1 MTGGSKLHR
10 FCVDYPGR
18 MSDAPET
25 DDRTPGQAG
34 PGQAGQA
41 GLSTGAVARRLG
53 VAPTTLRSWDR
64 RYGLGPSVREGGRH
78 RRWSPGDIA
87 VLEAM
92 CRLTASGVP
101 PAEAARQAR
110 AAVSPGPAAPAPA
123 RPAPVQP
130 TEPPTPS
137 EPAPPAEPDEPA
149 SSVPARAGGG
159 NTLPV
164 GSSVSREC
172 RGLAR
177 AAVRLDAPALDD
189 LLDRAIAAHGVAGA
203 WEEVIMPTLRAAG
216 RKWVTS
222 GERYVEVEHLLSWH
236 VSSALRRVTAR
247 PRPASAASPAP
258 SGTSALSGPVLLACA
273 PDETHTLPLEVLAA
287 ALAEHGVGIRMF
299 GASVPAG
306 AMEEAV
312 RRTGPSAVVLWSQT
326 RRTADP
332 ALVRRVRTTAWGV
345 RGARVRPAV
354 LVAGPG
360 WRGLRLPGIAR
371 PRGLRDALDLLTAP
385 PEPRPPDRPA

>member
-1 MTGGSKLHR
+1 MTVDSKLHR
-10 FCVDYPGR
+10 FCVDYPGS
-18 MSDAPET
+18 MADPLE
-25 DDRTPGQAG
+25 P
-34 PGQAGQA
+34 PPGQA

-64 RYGLGPSVREGGRH
+64 RYGLGPSVREDGRH
-78 RRWSPGDIA
+78 RRWSPRDIA
-87 VLEAM
+87 ALEAM

-101 PAEAARQAR
+101 PAEAARRAR
-110 AAVSPGPAAPAPA
+110 TAASPGPSSPAPAQPAPAEPAPSDEPAPSAGPAPAPPDEA
-123 RPAPVQP
+123 G
-130 TEPPTPS
+130 
-137 EPAPPAEPDEPA
+137 PAPPAEPAGPP
-149 SSVPARAGGG
+149 SVPARAGGG

-236 VSSALRRVTAR
+236 VSSALRRVAAR

-258 SGTSALSGPVLLACA
+258 PGPSAPVLLACA
-273 PDETHTLPLEVLAA
+273 PEETHTLPLEVLAA
-287 ALAEHGVGIRMF
+287 ALTEHGVAIRMF

-332 ALVRRVRTTAWGV
+332 ALVRRVRATAWGV

-360 WRGLRLPGIAR
+360 WRGLRLPGAAR
-371 PRGLRDALDLLTAP
+371 PRGLRDALGLLTAP
-385 PEPRPPDRPA
+385 AEPRPPGRPA

>member
-1 MTGGSKLHR
+1 MAG
-10 FCVDYPGR
+10 
-18 MSDAPET
+18 APET
-25 DDRTPGQAG
+25 DDRTP
-34 PGQAGQA
+34 GQA

-64 RYGLGPSVREGGRH
+64 RYGLGPSVREDGRH
-78 RRWSPGDIA
+78 RRWSPRDIA

-110 AAVSPGPAAPAPA
+110 AAASPGPAAPAPVQ
-123 RPAPVQP
+123 PAPGEP
-130 TEPPTPS
+130 TVTA
-137 EPAPPAEPDEPA
+137 EPAPPAEPAEPDEPA
-149 SSVPARAGGG
+149 SSAPARAGGG

-236 VSSALRRVTAR
+236 VSSALRRVAAR
-247 PRPASAASPAP
+247 PLPASAASPAP
-258 SGTSALSGPVLLACA
+258 FAPVLLACA

-332 ALVRRVRTTAWGV
+332 ALVRRVRATAWGV

-371 PRGLRDALDLLTAP
+371 PRGLRDALDLLTASAGDH
-385 PEPRPPDRPA
+385 RA

>member
-1 MTGGSKLHR
+1 MA
-10 FCVDYPGR
+10 
-18 MSDAPET
+18 DAPET
-25 DDRTPGQAG
+25 DDRLPGQAV
-34 PGQAGQA
+34 PGQA

-123 RPAPVQP
+123 RPAHP
-130 TEPPTPS
+130 TES
-137 EPAPPAEPDEPA
+137 ASPAEPAEPP
-149 SSVPARAGGG
+149 SVPARAGGG

-164 GSSVSREC
+164 GGSVSREC

-236 VSSALRRVTAR
+236 VSSALRRVTVR
-247 PRPASAASPAP
+247 PRPASRAP
-258 SGTSALSGPVLLACA
+258 SGPSAPSAPVLLACA

-287 ALAEHGVGIRMF
+287 ALAEHGAGIRMF

-332 ALVRRVRTTAWGV
+332 VLVRRVRATAWGV

-371 PRGLRDALDLLTAP
+371 PRGLRDALDMLTAP

>member
-1 MTGGSKLHR
+1 MADPLDPPDP
-10 FCVDYPGR
+10 VEPAPGR
-18 MSDAPET
+18 
-25 DDRTPGQAG
+25 
-34 PGQAGQA
+34 A

-64 RYGLGPSVREGGRH
+64 RYGLGPGGREGGRH
-78 RRWSPGDIA
+78 RRWSPEDIA

-110 AAVSPGPAAPAPA
+110 AAAPPAPA
-123 RPAPVQP
+123 EPLPAPSP
-130 TEPPTPS
+130 EPGPPDAS
-137 EPAPPAEPDEPA
+137 GEPEEAGEPDTSGTPAEPA
-149 SSVPARAGGG
+149 GPARAGGG
-159 NTLPV
+159 NALPLGSV
-164 GSSVSREC
+164 GREC

-222 GERYVEVEHLLSWH
+222 GERYIEVEHLLSWH
-236 VSSALRRVTAR
+236 VSSALRRVTAGSR
-247 PRPASAASPAP
+247 SAPPASTAPPA
-258 SGTSALSGPVLLACA
+258 PVLLACA
-273 PDETHTLPLEVLAA
+273 PDETHTLPLEALAA
-287 ALAEHGVGIRMF
+287 GLTEHGAPVRMF
-299 GASVPAG
+299 GASVPAE

-332 ALVRRVRTTAWGV
+332 ALVRRVRATAWGV
-345 RGARVRPAV
+345 RGARVRPTV

-360 WRGLRLPGIAR
+360 WRGLRLPGAVR
-371 PRGLRDALDLLTAP
+371 PRGLRDALGLLTAP
-385 PEPRPPDRPA
+385 ASPRPS

>member
-1 MTGGSKLHR
+1 MA
-10 FCVDYPGR
+10 DP
-18 MSDAPET
+18 PEP
-25 DDRTPGQAG
+25 TP
-34 PGQAGQA
+34 GQA

-64 RYGLGPSVREGGRH
+64 RYGLGPSVREDGRH
-78 RRWSPGDIA
+78 RRWSPRDIA

-101 PAEAARQAR
+101 PAEAARRAR
-110 AAVSPGPAAPAPA
+110 TAASPGPSSPASARPVPAEPAPSDE
-123 RPAPVQP
+123 PAPSA
-130 TEPPTPS
+130 EA
-137 EPAPPAEPDEPA
+137 APPAETDESAGPPSA
-149 SSVPARAGGG
+149 PARAGGG

-164 GSSVSREC
+164 GGGVSREC

-236 VSSALRRVTAR
+236 ISSALRRVAAR
-247 PRPASAASPAP
+247 PRPAPPGHSA
-258 SGTSALSGPVLLACA
+258 PVLLACA

-287 ALAEHGVGIRMF
+287 ALAEHGVAVRMF

-332 ALVRRVRTTAWGV
+332 ALVRRVRATAWGV

-360 WRGLRLPGIAR
+360 WRGLRLPGVAR

-385 PEPRPPDRPA
+385 AESRPPGRPA

>member
-1 MTGGSKLHR
+1 MA
-10 FCVDYPGR
+10 
-18 MSDAPET
+18 DAPET

-110 AAVSPGPAAPAPA
+110 AAVSPGPAAPAPT
-123 RPAPVQP
+123 RPVP
-130 TEPPTPS
+130 E
-137 EPAPPAEPDEPA
+137 EPAEPPAPSGPAHPAETASPAEPA
-149 SSVPARAGGG
+149 EPPSVPARAGGG

-203 WEEVIMPTLRAAG
+203 WEKVIMPTLRAAG

-236 VSSALRRVTAR
+236 VSSALRRVTVR
-247 PRPASAASPAP
+247 PRPASPAP
-258 SGTSALSGPVLLACA
+258 SAPSAPSAPVLLACA

-287 ALAEHGVGIRMF
+287 ALAEHGAGIRMF

-332 ALVRRVRTTAWGV
+332 VLVRRVRATAWGV

>member
-1 MTGGSKLHR
+1 MAG
-10 FCVDYPGR
+10 
-18 MSDAPET
+18 APET
-25 DDRTPGQAG
+25 DDRTP
-34 PGQAGQA
+34 GQA

-64 RYGLGPSVREGGRH
+64 RYGLGPSVREDGRH
-78 RRWSPGDIA
+78 RRWSPRDIA

-110 AAVSPGPAAPAPA
+110 AAASPGPAAPT
-123 RPAPVQP
+123 PVQP
-130 TEPPTPS
+130 APGEPAVTA
-137 EPAPPAEPDEPA
+137 EPAPPAEPAEPDEPA
-149 SSVPARAGGG
+149 SSAPARAGGG

-236 VSSALRRVTAR
+236 VSSALRRVAAR
-247 PRPASAASPAP
+247 PLPASAASPAP
-258 SGTSALSGPVLLACA
+258 SAPVLLACA

-332 ALVRRVRTTAWGV
+332 ALVRRVRATAWGV

-371 PRGLRDALDLLTAP
+371 PRGLRDALDLLTASAGDH
-385 PEPRPPDRPA
+385 RA

>member
-1 MTGGSKLHR
+1 MADSLEPR
-10 FCVDYPGR
+10 P
-18 MSDAPET
+18 
-25 DDRTPGQAG
+25 
-34 PGQAGQA
+34 GQA
-41 GLSTGAVARRLG
+41 GLSTGTVARRLG

-78 RRWSPGDIA
+78 RRWSPEDIA
-87 VLEAM
+87 ALEAM

-110 AAVSPGPAAPAPA
+110 ATASPGPAPPAPA
-123 RPAPVQP
+123 RPAP
-130 TEPPTPS
+130 E
-137 EPAPPAEPDEPA
+137 EPAAPAEPASPA
-149 SSVPARAGGG
+149 ESAGPPSAPARAGGG
-159 NTLPV
+159 NALPV
-164 GSSVSREC
+164 GSVGREC

-236 VSSALRRVTAR
+236 VSSALRRVTVR
-247 PRPASAASPAP
+247 PRSVSAASPAP
-258 SGTSALSGPVLLACA
+258 SAPVLLACA

-287 ALAEHGVGIRMF
+287 GLAEHGVGVRMF

-312 RRTGPSAVVLWSQT
+312 RRTGPYAVVLWSQT

-332 ALVRRVRTTAWGV
+332 ALVHRVRATAWGV

-360 WRGLRLPGIAR
+360 WRGLRLPGILR

-385 PEPRPPDRPA
+385 TSPRPPERPA